1 MTADDDLKQLVKER
15 RYDDV
20 VAARGYLEAG
30 SGALL
35 RLNHVRNRL
44 DNQRGVRIGGSR
56 DQQSARHGVA
66 SWHRCGNA
74 RASR

>member
-1 MTADDDLKQLVKER
+1 
-15 RYDDV
+15 
-20 VAARGYLEAG
+20 
-30 SGALL
+30 LL

-66 SWHRCGNA
+66 SWQRCGNA